1 MYELFEENIAVNGKG
16 DFEENIAVNGKG
28 DDSKLYNLDHE

>member
-1 MYELFEENIAVNGKG
+1 MYEL
-16 DFEENIAVNGKG
+16 FEENIAVNGKG